1 MLKAL
6 LFLAIPLTLVYFI
19 GGSDDLIE
27 ALTRLF
33 VLGGIQ
39 VVRHFLN
46 QTATSPRRLRKA
58 ERPRLKK

>member
-1 MLKAL
+1 MRKAL
-6 LFLAIPLTLVYFI
+6 LFLAISLTLVYLI
-19 GGSDDLIE
+19 GGPDDLVE

-39 VVRHFLN
+39 VIRHVLD
-46 QTATSPRRLRKA
+46 QGSSPPRSLRKA